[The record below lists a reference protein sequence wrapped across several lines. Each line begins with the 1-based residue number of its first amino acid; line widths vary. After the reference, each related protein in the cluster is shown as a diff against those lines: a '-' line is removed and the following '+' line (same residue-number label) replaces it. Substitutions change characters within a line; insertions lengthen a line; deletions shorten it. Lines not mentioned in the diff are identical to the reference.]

1 MEIKEAESILG
12 ISRSQIRF
20 YEKEGL
26 ICPTRGENN
35 YRCYSDADITSL
47 KKIVVLRKLGFSVDE
62 IAAMQ
67 KGELT
72 LCEATGG
79 NIARLE
85 EEIDRLQE
93 ALELSRTLVAENAA
107 FETLDEERY
116 WRTIHEKEQ
125 AGGRF
130 ANIARDFA
138 LFELEAFDTMW
149 KWAFFTDFKRARTK
163 FGVWK
168 ACLWLLALCVL
179 RGVGKVL
186 IWHESFWDGFLYP
199 FAVFGVGSLIL
210 TPLYILSKK
219 APRAAAVIANIM
231 AILIMAF
238 LAFLVLFIV
247 GAVVYSFFK

>member
-1 MEIKEAESILG
+1 MEIKEVESILG
-12 ISRSQIRF
+12 LSRSQIRF

-26 ICPTRGENN
+26 ISPTRGENN
-35 YRCYSDADITSL
+35 YRCYSDTDIAAL

-67 KGELT
+67 KGDLS
-72 LCEATGG
+72 LAKAADD

-93 ALELSRTLVAENAA
+93 ALEFSHALAAENIA

-116 WRTIHEKEQ
+116 WCAIHEKEQ

-130 ANIARDFA
+130 ADIAKDFA
-138 LFELEAFDTMW
+138 LFELDAFDAMW
-149 KWAFFTDFKRARTK
+149 KWAFFTDFKKMRFK
-163 FGVWK
+163 HGVWK
-168 ACLWLLALCVL
+168 ACLGLLGLCVL
-179 RGVGKVL
+179 RGVGRVL

-199 FAVFGVGSLIL
+199 FVVFGIGSLIL
-210 TPLYILSKK
+210 MPLYILGKK
-219 APRAAAVIANIM
+219 APRVAAVIGTIIV
-231 AILIMAF
+231 ILGVAF

-247 GAVVYSFFK
+247 GAVIYSFFK